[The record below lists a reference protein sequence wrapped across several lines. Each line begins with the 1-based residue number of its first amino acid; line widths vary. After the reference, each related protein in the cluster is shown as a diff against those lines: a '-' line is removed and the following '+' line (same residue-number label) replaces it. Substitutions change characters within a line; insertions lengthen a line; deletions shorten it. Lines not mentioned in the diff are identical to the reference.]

1 MMLQLYTKRKL
12 NKIQTFSKCQ
22 KKTEVE
28 IKTKNGYIQKNIKQ
42 NYSNRYF
49 IADDNDDD
57 EEEVYA

>member
-28 IKTKNGYIQKNIKQ
+28 IKTKNGYIQKK
-42 NYSNRYF
+42 Y
-49 IADDNDDD
+49 
-57 EEEVYA
+57 